1 MSNASFNPNTH
12 PTIPIMMKNMTGFKW
27 VMLNI
32 LGHDFMH
39 DFLLSAPRTKKGSV
53 IDGKKKISIVD
64 KVNKTCQ
71 SIAKYLK
78 HKKLVKSLEDSM
90 GGGGFFDNPVDN
102 TIDGK
107 KSDDKHDIVERPY
120 DETHDSVGQLD
131 NSSTDKEIDHME
143 KLILYFDIPDTDLSD
158 FINRDELNSYIDEY
172 FGDLFDTKQSGEL
185 VEFNPKIIN
194 LLAKGLVQG
203 ILSPVIKYVLD
214 IGSDF
219 QLQNKSNNDHAIIPK
234 MMYEIDH
241 VSIFTEPI
249 EGDDIENED
258 EETTDGVPD
267 DYNENPPPKYT
278 EGVPPFIE
286 GIQTEFA
293 KIFGASVD
301 GSLLKLNREAIKT
314 KKNTIALL
322 KKDSNLDFYLTDA
335 GEEKSATNLEEINET
350 IINGAYDCNSYFSLV
365 KNILLKNY
373 VEELNKSST
382 RVKTEGV
389 FSLFTHDSKNNTIF
403 NMKPINE
410 TINELTTMLNKKF
423 NIDLRDKGIY
433 ENDSYDII
441 GKSLNPIGEFKS
453 LLKIYNISPEDK
465 WKGTPAETP
474 KRQLRNLYLNAMLSV
489 HPDKILQESGSESK
503 SSSSTEASNSNDEVL
518 NNEIASIINAKWELL
533 KSNMGG
539 GGKLKGGAVNTG
551 KLFNAMNTVLN
562 KAIIENSLVLMDCVT
577 GNKDFGYFPSN
588 NNDDSLITTSI
599 NSHKGF
605 RPVFQNIFKGVN
617 LQKYLNDNNLLIE
630 ENSQIVNIK
639 WNELKNLAGSTSIR
653 KLLASRILLNTQIL
667 ILFQRCV
674 PSGITTNSLFE
685 GLFLKMDNKGRKT
698 PDLIKRGY
706 LTKKLKGKEQQD
718 PNFVKQFGF
727 NIFTEYENKI
737 KLSRIKFFGK
747 LYDDTLLENNPK
759 WLELA
764 NSEDDMLQNS
774 FNQVLEDI
782 LPEFI
787 FEMGHQPNIIK
798 TEVDAVA
805 PIPLPPDD
813 GANAYVINNAVP
825 MIYPTLAKAHE
836 DRFGLLNLNGK
847 ASRLS
852 QFCPVTSIADSQ
864 PLCSIKSKKGFKE
877 TQPRAL
883 NYSMEMGLEAPI
895 SAGVYSYYVDLRKV
909 VPNDDSDYDFYISAT
924 LTGPGFLINIGDK
937 TDVLD
942 LKLGPLSAVN
952 TFYEILQ
959 NISILTKRHIKSSTS
974 QKFQPRLVLRQFFK
988 ENMEILLKAGVK
1000 KSIGDYGQE
1009 FTALSKYGA
1018 TNNSIYTEKN
1028 LNAVS
1033 GTHKTIPYNADGNAL
1048 RIMVAN
1054 DRPSA
1059 YRGMFI
1065 LLFAD
1070 QNTINSRS
1078 IVGYYR
1084 EPKTSGVKSKN
1095 SLIAGF
1101 NVLKDTG
1108 GTKAIKS
1115 VTDADAAVPA
1125 ETAVSAEAKKT
1136 GKLKNVLKI
1145 KRRSARSA
1153 EARPT
1158 SKNMTIFM
1166 RRFPL
1171 IKQWAKDRGIVLKP
1185 SNWKKQVRN
1194 FARDNPN
1201 LSINLNV
1208 GGAQQYALM
1217 GGNKKKTRKKTRK
1230 KERKQ
1235 KKYKKI
1241 KPRKTK
1247 KVKKMKRKKTIRKN
1261 RKKYKFIRMTKKK
1274 K

>member
-1 MSNASFNPNTH
+1 MSNTSFNPNAN
-12 PTIPIMMKNMTGFKW
+12 PTTPIMMKDMTGFKW

-53 IDGKKKISIVD
+53 IDGKKKISIID

-78 HKKLVKSLEDSM
+78 HKKLVKGLEDSM

-102 TIDGK
+102 TIDGE
-107 KSDDKHDIVERPY
+107 KSADDHDIVERQY
-120 DETHDSVGQLD
+120 DESHDSVGQLD
-131 NSSTDKEIDHME
+131 NSSTDKEINHME
-143 KLILYFDIPDTDLSD
+143 NLILYFDMPQTDLSD
-158 FINRDELNSYIDEY
+158 FINKDELNLYIDDY
-172 FGDLFDTKQSGEL
+172 FGDLFDIEQSGDL
-185 VEFNPKIIN
+185 TEFNPKIIN

-219 QLQNKSNNDHAIIPK
+219 KLENKSNNDPDIITK
-234 MMYEIDH
+234 MEDEIDSS
-241 VSIFTEPI
+241 SIFTEST
-249 EGDDIENED
+249 EADDIENED

-267 DYNENPPPKYT
+267 DYNENKPPKYT
-278 EGVPPFIE
+278 EDIPPFLK

-293 KIFGASVD
+293 KIFGAHVD

-314 KKNTIALL
+314 KKNTITEL
-322 KKDSNLDFYLTDA
+322 KKDSNLDFLLVDA
-335 GEEKSATNLEEINET
+335 GEEKSATNLEEVNET
-350 IINGAYDCNSYFSLV
+350 IINGAYSSNSYFSLV

-373 VEELNKSST
+373 VEKLNKSST
-382 RVKTEGV
+382 RDKTEGV
-389 FSLFTHDSKNNTIF
+389 FSLFTSDSGGNIIF

-410 TINELTTMLNKKF
+410 TINELTTILNKKF
-423 NIDLRDKGIY
+423 NIDLRGGNIH
-433 ENDSYDII
+433 ENDDYDIM
-441 GKSLNPIGEFKS
+441 GKSLNPIGEFES
-453 LLKIYNISPEDK
+453 LLKIYNIVPDDK
-465 WKGTPAETP
+465 WKGTSADTP
-474 KRQLRNLYLNAMLSV
+474 KRQLRNLYLNAILSI
-489 HPDKILQESGSESK
+489 HPDRMSTKSGETKSGSGSE
-503 SSSSTEASNSNDEVL
+503 TLNDDTTS
-518 NNEIASIINAKWELL
+518 NEIASIINAKWELL
-533 KSNMGG
+533 KSNMNG
-539 GGKLKGGAVNTG
+539 GGKQKGGAVNTG

-577 GNKDFGYFPSN
+577 GDKDFGYFPSN
-588 NNDDSLITTSI
+588 NNGDSLTTTSI

-605 RPVFQNIFKGVN
+605 RPVFQNIFKGAV
-617 LQKYLNDNNLLIE
+617 LQQYLKDNNLIIE
-630 ENSQIVNIK
+630 EGGEIVNIK
-639 WNELKNLAGSTSIR
+639 WDELKNLDGSTSIR

-667 ILFQRCV
+667 ILFQRCI

-698 PDLIKRGY
+698 ADLIKRGY
-706 LTKKLKGKEQQD
+706 LTKKLKGKDQLD

-759 WLELA
+759 WLELS

-774 FNQVLEDI
+774 FNMVLEDL

-787 FEMGHQPNIIK
+787 FEMGQQPDIVK
-798 TEVDAVA
+798 SEVDVVA
-805 PIPLPPDD
+805 PIPPPSAD
-813 GANAYVINNAVP
+813 GSNAYVINNAVP
-825 MIYPTLAKAHE
+825 MIYPTLAKANQ
-836 DRFGLLNLNGK
+836 DRFGLLNLDGK

-864 PLCSIKSKKGFKE
+864 PLCSIKSKKGFKD

-883 NYSMEMGLEAPI
+883 NYSMEMALEAPV

-909 VPNDDSDYDFYISAT
+909 APGDDDDYDFYISAT
-924 LTGPGFLINIGDK
+924 LTGPGFLINIGNK

-959 NISILTKRHIKSSTS
+959 NISILTKHHYKTSSL

-1018 TNNSIYTEKN
+1018 TSNSIYTEKN
-1028 LNAVS
+1028 LNTSS
-1033 GTHKTIPYNADGNAL
+1033 GKNKTIPYNAAGNAL

-1084 EPKTSGVKSKN
+1084 EPKTRGVNSKN

-1108 GTKAIKS
+1108 GSKAIKS
-1115 VTDADAAVPA
+1115 VTDADTAVPA
-1125 ETAVSAEAKKT
+1125 ETAISAEAKKT
-1136 GKLKNVLKI
+1136 GKLKNILKI
-1145 KRRSARSA
+1145 KRRSVRSA
-1153 EARPT
+1153 ETKPT

-1171 IKQWAKDRGIVLKP
+1171 IKKWAKDRGIVLKP
-1185 SNWKKQVRN
+1185 SNWRKRVRD
-1194 FARDNPN
+1194 FAIENPS
-1201 LSINLNV
+1201 LSIDLSV
-1208 GGAQQYALM
+1208 GGAQQYAMM
-1217 GGNKKKTRKKTRK
+1217 GGDKKNTRKNKKNV
-1230 KERKQ
+1230 
-1235 KKYKKI
+1235 I
-1241 KPRKTK
+1241 KL
-1247 KVKKMKRKKTIRKN
+1247 N
-1261 RKKYKFIRMTKKK
+1261 
-1274 K
+1274 